1 MRTGWSL
8 SKIPS
13 KLGDFNFSSLR
24 PLIRGGPF
32 LKSLSGLSE
41 WSNLLYFFIQASG
54 WSQIF
59 RIYKEIENQTT
70 LTKVMVPGN
79 WCKKI
84 FLIIFAQNAKK
95 PLFHANFN
103 EIWLTNHVFNV
114 SQSLFWF
121 CICTWLCFLHFQ
133 KIFIKIAIN
142 WVFTVRFK
150 KFKSLYNFSPFLFN
164 LLWKMYWRTL
174 FCPISSQ
181 KKDILVL

>member
-1 MRTGWSL
+1 MVLISISNDKNANWTKFEQNPFKIKRFQFFVAETPDSRRTFF
-8 SKIPS
+8 KIA
-13 KLGDFNFSSLR
+13 LR
-24 PLIRGGPF
+24 PFRVVQSSF
-32 LKSLSGLSE
+32 
-41 WSNLLYFFIQASG
+41 FFIQTLG

-70 LTKVMVPGN
+70 LNKVMAPGN
-79 WCKKI
+79 WCKNFFK
-84 FLIIFAQNAKK
+84 IIFAQNAKK

-133 KIFIKIAIN
+133 KIFTKIAIN

-150 KFKSLYNFSPFLFN
+150 KFKSL
-164 LLWKMYWRTL
+164 
-174 FCPISSQ
+174 
-181 KKDILVL
+181 

>member
-1 MRTGWSL
+1 MPTGPSL
-8 SKIPS
+8 SKIPWKS
-13 KLGDFNFSSLR
+13 SDFNFSSLR
-24 PLIRGGPF
+24 PLIHGGPF
-32 LKSLSGLSE
+32 LKSLSGLSK
-41 WSNLLYFFIQASG
+41 WSNLPYFFIQALG

-59 RIYKEIENQTT
+59 RIYKEIENRTT
-70 LTKVMVPGN
+70 LNKVM
-79 WCKKI
+79 
-84 FLIIFAQNAKK
+84 AQNAKK
-95 PLFHANFN
+95 RLFNANFN

-150 KFKSLYNFSPFLFN
+150 KFKSLYNFSPFYL
-164 LLWKMYWRTL
+164 T
-174 FCPISSQ
+174 FCGKSAGALYFDLSLAK

>member
-1 MRTGWSL
+1 MPWNQPKHQKWMSYQLLMIKMPTGPSL
-8 SKIPS
+8 SEIPS
-13 KLGDFNFSSLR
+13 KLSDFNFSSLR

-41 WSNLLYFFIQASG
+41 WFNLLYFFIQASG

-59 RIYKEIENQTT
+59 RIYNEIENRTT
-70 LTKVMVPGN
+70 LNKVMVSRN
-79 WCKKI
+79 WCKKF

-121 CICTWLCFLHFQ
+121 CICTLLCFLHFHKNSHKMGIYSPIQ
-133 KIFIKIAIN
+133 KIQ
-142 WVFTVRFK
+142 
-150 KFKSLYNFSPFLFN
+150 KS
-164 LLWKMYWRTL
+164 
-174 FCPISSQ
+174 I
-181 KKDILVL
+181 